1 MRLEGQ
7 LRPARRARTTLLR
20 DVSAPAWN
28 VVDSFAGNFT
38 SPALT
43 AARPCP
49 ICGALGTRL
58 VAELAD
64 FQFYTDSVTLPKRA
78 TIRTVQCVS
87 CFALYQ
93 NPGYS
98 ALGFGVLFAEAGRSY
113 GSTPGRAAEE
123 TAWLTARQLL
133 APGAR
138 VLDVGCH
145 EGAFL
150 AALPRHLDRVGFD
163 VDAPAIERGRR
174 RLAAEGVTLVCGDPE
189 TFTVPNPPDTI
200 TVFHVLEHLPRPVGV
215 LARLRALAQPGTRL
229 VVEVPIL
236 EKGATADVNG
246 FFSVQHVTHFS
257 RGSLKNALAL
267 GGWRVVEWHEQ
278 AGYNGCRV
286 LAEPGEAVDAAVPHP
301 EDACATHD
309 HLAWRHAALADLERA
324 LAPVADAPR
333 LAVWGAGAHTE
344 MLYQLTSLFQA
355 APARGYVLVDGD
367 DTKQGRSW
375 RGLEIHP
382 PAMLGRP
389 ALAGVPLLVS
399 SYGSQEEMAEAA
411 VALGVPA
418 RHIVRLYRQVR
429 VY

>member
-1 MRLEGQ
+1 MRPEAH
-7 LRPARRARTTLLR
+7 LRPTRRGRMTVLR
-20 DVSAPAWN
+20 DATAPAWKR
-28 VVDSFAGNFT
+28 VDSFAGNFT
-38 SPALT
+38 SPVLT
-43 AARPCP
+43 AARACP

-64 FQFYTDSVTLPKRA
+64 FQFYTDAATLPKRA
-78 TIRTVQCVS
+78 TIRTVQCVG

-98 ALGFGVLFAEAGRSY
+98 ALGFSVLFAEAGRSY

-123 TAWLTARQLL
+123 MAWLEARRLL

-138 VLDVGCH
+138 ILDVGCH

-150 AALPRHLDRVGFD
+150 AALPAHLERVGFD

-189 TFTVPNPPDTI
+189 TFTVPDPPDTI
-200 TVFHVLEHLPRPVGV
+200 TMLHVLEHLPRPVAV
-215 LARLRALAQPGTRL
+215 LARLRALAHHGTRL

-257 RGSLKNALAL
+257 RGSFRNALAL
-267 GGWRVVEWHEQ
+267 GGWRVVEWNEQ

-286 LAEPGEAVDAAVPHP
+286 LVEPGEAVAAAVPHP

-309 HLAWRHAALADLERA
+309 HLAWRYAALADLERA

-344 MLYQLTSLFQA
+344 MLYQLTSLFQV
-355 APARGYVLVDGD
+355 APARTYVLVDGD
-367 DTKQGRSW
+367 ETKQGRSW
-375 RGLEIHP
+375 RGLDIHP
-382 PAMLGRP
+382 PAVLGRP
-389 ALAGVPLLVS
+389 AFAGVPLVIS

-411 VALGVPA
+411 LGLGVPE
-418 RHIVRLYRQVR
+418 RSIVRLYRQVR